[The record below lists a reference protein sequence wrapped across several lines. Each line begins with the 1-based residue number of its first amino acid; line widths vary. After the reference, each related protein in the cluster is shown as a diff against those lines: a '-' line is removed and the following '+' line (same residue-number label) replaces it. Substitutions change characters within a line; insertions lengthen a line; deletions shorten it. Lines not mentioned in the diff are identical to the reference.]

1 MYLFKFHKS
10 VSLPGCNCRLQRA
23 AAAAVPGELHHK
35 CFEGRPAW
43 AQALGAA
50 CWGKGWAGMCGW
62 KGSATRL
69 RLLSALLIGNAG
81 SCRPARCLPCPA
93 KTSWL
98 WFSHELHLV
107 IALFNLQCCGCRRLL

>member
-50 CWGKGWAGMCGW
+50 C
-62 KGSATRL
+62 
-69 RLLSALLIGNAG
+69 
-81 SCRPARCLPCPA
+81 
-93 KTSWL
+93 
-98 WFSHELHLV
+98 
-107 IALFNLQCCGCRRLL
+107 